1 MLRVHRLFIALVFLF
16 AASVSAQNWADLQA
30 GNKRFRDGA
39 IRFRGLS
46 ELRKELLA
54 DGQDPQVT
62 ILACADSRVP
72 PELIFD
78 QTLGRLFIVRVAGN
92 VADTFGLAS
101 LKYAHSKGWTGT
113 VLVLAHEDCGAV
125 VEARRSEDPADPDVL
140 ALVQRIREGI
150 RGTTSLETATKA
162 NAKASAAYVK
172 EKVGVAA
179 IPAYYDMKSGKVLRV
194 D

>member
-1 MLRVHRLFIALVFLF
+1 MRVHRLFLALAFLF
-16 AASVSAQNWADLQA
+16 AASVSAQNWNDLQA
-30 GNKRFRDGA
+30 GNKRFRDGS
-39 IRFRGLS
+39 IRFRGLN
-46 ELRKELLA
+46 ELRKDLLE
-54 DGQDPQVT
+54 DGQDPKVT

-101 LKYAHSKGWTGT
+101 LKYAHSQGWTDT
-113 VLVLAHEDCGAV
+113 VIVLSHEDCGAV
-125 VEARRSEDPADPDVL
+125 VEARKTDDPTDPDVL
-140 ALVQRIREGI
+140 ALIQRIRAGI

-172 EKVGVAA
+172 EKVGVDA
-179 IPAYYDMKSGKVLRV
+179 IPAYYDMKSGKVTKLP
-194 D
+194 